1 MKLLVKIFYIFPL
14 LFRIRNTS
22 SSLPLRFLSDS
33 SPICRTRKLSF
44 PLQRTV
50 GKVPSGW
57 RWPFQQT
64 NRRRFAPAQKSIIM
78 AIVNGTFATN
88 FSKRLGKVSFAN
100 RQGQNIARQRPASV
114 KNPMTEG
121 QQNQRMIFTTVQ
133 AAYKKM
139 GTIADHS
146 FEGYSYGAKSMARF
160 MKLNLKA
167 LKGTE
172 LGVNFKGNTGI
183 VAPNN
188 FVISEGSLP
197 SPMLSVGIDATTR
210 VVNTEASVGEI
221 TDISKVTVA
230 QFLAATGTKLGQ
242 QLTFVSV
249 ANSNVGA
256 LYAGDL
262 MQPKYSLLKVS
273 RVILKTDLKGTET
286 LFDAKG
292 NFITALLSENSEDV
306 SEITFAIYAE
316 RLNWKHGWN
325 NAYMVCAAVILSE
338 KQGTTWARSSE
349 VMAAAAVDVNPN
361 HTFEPSKVINTY
373 NPKSS
378 YYLNNATV

>member
-1 MKLLVKIFYIFPL
+1 
-14 LFRIRNTS
+14 
-22 SSLPLRFLSDS
+22 
-33 SPICRTRKLSF
+33 
-44 PLQRTV
+44 
-50 GKVPSGW
+50 
-57 RWPFQQT
+57 
-64 NRRRFAPAQKSIIM
+64 M
-78 AIVNGTFATN
+78 AIVKGTFATN
-88 FSKRLGKVSFAN
+88 FSKRLGKVIFAN
-100 RQGQNIARQRPASV
+100 RQGKNIARQRPASV
-114 KNPMTEG
+114 KNPMTVG

-167 LKGTE
+167 LKGTTI
-172 LGVNFKGNTGI
+172 GVNFKGNTGI

-197 SPMLSVGIDATTR
+197 SPMLSVGIDATTS

-249 ANSNVGA
+249 ANSNVGVV
-256 LYAGDL
+256 YAGDL

-292 NFITALLSENSEDV
+292 NFITSLLSENSEDV

-316 RLNWKHGWN
+316 RLNWKHRWN

-349 VMAAAAVDVNPN
+349 VMAAAAVDVNPDA
-361 HTFEPSKVINTY
+361 TFKPDEVINTY

-378 YYLNNATV
+378 YYLNKATV